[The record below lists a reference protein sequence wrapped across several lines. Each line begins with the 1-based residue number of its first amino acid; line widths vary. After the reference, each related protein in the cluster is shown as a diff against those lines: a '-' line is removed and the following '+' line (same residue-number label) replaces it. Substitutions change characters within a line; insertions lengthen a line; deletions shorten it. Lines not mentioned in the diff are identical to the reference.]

1 MVFPSL
7 FEGFG
12 FPLIEALACGA
23 PVICSNT
30 SSMSEL
36 AGDLIPTF
44 DPISTDALFEG
55 MECALSTGQS
65 ESMKRRGMEHALG
78 FDWRKTA
85 GHVMEVYRS
94 QV

>member
-30 SSMSEL
+30 SSMIEL

-44 DPISTDALFEG
+44 DPTSTEALFEG

-65 ESMKRRGMEHALG
+65 ESSKRRGMEHALG